1 MGQSLEGIRDSKP
14 NPVLR
19 IDTTAATTTRLER
32 YQRKI
37 IVDGSV
43 GANQHL
49 VKLPA
54 PGECEGDVFTFEVTG
69 GTGTLKVITGVTS
82 WVIDANTTTETLAV
96 RSDGTTFL
104 AQHGPT

>member
-32 YQRKI
+32 FQRKI
-37 IVDGSV
+37 VVDATV

-54 PGECEGDVFTFEVTG
+54 PGECEGDEYSFQVNG
-69 GTGTLKVITGVTS
+69 GTGTLKVIFGVTS
-82 WVIDANTTTETLAV
+82 WVIDANTTAETLIV
-96 RSDGTTFL
+96 RSDGVEFL